1 VKRAREILRLL
12 IRDIASPLMGLFL
25 AYQQGSGHIPY
36 EFAWLFLPFSAALIG
51 IPVWTRQDERERG
64 DDDDDGAGPP
74 TKGKSKGGFTFTIGR
89 GGDDE

>member
-12 IRDIASPLMGLFL
+12 IRDILSPLMGLFL

-51 IPVWTRQDERERG
+51 IPVWTRQDERERDG
-64 DDDDDGAGPP
+64 DGKPRKKRGFTIRIGERDDD
-74 TKGKSKGGFTFTIGR
+74 
-89 GGDDE
+89 E